1 MELKKKL
8 GKNVKKYRKAN
19 NLTQEKLAELVGVE
33 VISISY
39 IETGRCFPSPD
50 NLEKISNILHISLSD
65 LFDFSIEN
73 SCKYYLDEITK
84 NLNFI
89 SSDKMKLIAVNS
101 LIKSMI

>member
-19 NLTQEKLAELVGVE
+19 NLTQEKLAELIGVE

-50 NLEKISNILHISLSD
+50 NLEKVSDTLHTSLSD
-65 LFDFSIEN
+65 LFDFSTDY
-73 SCKYYLDEITK
+73 SCKYYLEEITK
-84 NLNFI
+84 NISLINTDKTKLN
-89 SSDKMKLIAVNS
+89 AVNS
-101 LIKSMI
+101 FIKSMI